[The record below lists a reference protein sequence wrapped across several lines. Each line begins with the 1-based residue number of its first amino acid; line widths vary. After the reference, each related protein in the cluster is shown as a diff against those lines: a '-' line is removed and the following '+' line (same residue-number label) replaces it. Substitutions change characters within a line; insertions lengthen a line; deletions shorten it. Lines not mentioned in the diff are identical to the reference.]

1 MISPT
6 NQPIQIPINPISIYG
21 QKIAPSHQAEHVG
34 VVRSDEGNL
43 PHLLGRILSHKKAKF
58 AILSSGISRG
68 HRGNPAAAIVL
79 EKIYALPVLLS
90 GVSSLYLTS
99 WEVNTI
105 DSCYKTT
112 LSDLLKLYKGTP
124 QAFVYFMSGSLPGR
138 ALIHQR
144 QLSLFSMICNLRND
158 PLHQRARH
166 ALTCLPPKHKSWFNQ
181 IRDICLLYGLP
192 HPLTLLS
199 EPPSPPSFKKLCKSL
214 ILDYWETK
222 LRAEVSSLGSLE
234 YFKPE
239 FHSLVKPNPMFWTAA
254 SNPYEVSKA
263 IVQCRMLS
271 GRYRTE
277 LLASHWSQNKH
288 GYCLQMS
295 CASTIETLAH
305 ILLFCPCYSD
315 AREKLKS
322 MWLRFPNQ
330 SINHLVRSLL
340 IGPPEALLQFL
351 LDPSVHPDVISM
363 VQELGSEPLKIVF
376 HLTRT
381 WCYDIHRLR
390 AKLLQNWP

>member
-1 MISPT
+1 
-6 NQPIQIPINPISIYG
+6 
-21 QKIAPSHQAEHVG
+21 
-34 VVRSDEGNL
+34 
-43 PHLLGRILSHKKAKF
+43 
-58 AILSSGISRG
+58 
-68 HRGNPAAAIVL
+68 
-79 EKIYALPVLLS
+79 
-90 GVSSLYLTS
+90 
-99 WEVNTI
+99 
-105 DSCYKTT
+105 
-112 LSDLLKLYKGTP
+112 
-124 QAFVYFMSGSLPGR
+124 MSGSLPGR

-199 EPPSPPSFKKLCKSL
+199 EPPSPCKPL

-222 LRAEVSSLGSLE
+222 LRTEVSSLGSLE

-254 SNPYEVSKA
+254 PNPYEVSKA
-263 IVQCRMLS
+263 IVQCRMPI

-295 CASTIETLAH
+295 CTSTVETKAAS
-305 ILLFCPCYSD
+305 
-315 AREKLKS
+315 K
-322 MWLRFPNQ
+322 M
-330 SINHLVRSLL
+330 
-340 IGPPEALLQFL
+340 ALNYHCQV
-351 LDPSVHPDVISM
+351 P
-363 VQELGSEPLKIVF
+363 
-376 HLTRT
+376 
-381 WCYDIHRLR
+381 
-390 AKLLQNWP
+390 A